1 MILPKISGYVKNFKV
16 EDWDKDQNN
25 KLMSFRIDDG
35 KLLQK
40 YKSMWTKIEY
50 LKKNIELNSL
60 SVYDERYIK
69 TKMRTFGIKA
79 LH

>member
-1 MILPKISGYVKNFKV
+1 
-16 EDWDKDQNN
+16 
-25 KLMSFRIDDG
+25 MSFRIDHG
-35 KLLQK
+35 KLFQK

-69 TKMRTFGIKA
+69 TKMRTFGIKT